1 MLVLNKNEI
10 DGLLD
15 WPTIIDTCE
24 KVFQWIDEGEVV
36 QEHLSPMYYS
46 LEPGHKA
53 FALPFPACIKPLNVV
68 GNKWGGGSRQNR
80 ANGLPSFIA
89 SIILNHAESAVPFA
103 LMDGACVTSMRTGGH
118 AALGAKYLARPD
130 SQKIAVI
137 GCGVEGGS
145 FLCALN
151 ELFDLKKV
159 NAVAKHLESA
169 QGYAS
174 KYSRLLDLEIEPFD
188 SPREAIA
195 GADIICM
202 CTSADEPIVLEE
214 WIEAGTHVAATRA
227 FIDYD
232 PKFSQTADKW
242 VLGYRETDLRWLKK
256 PPFADIEGLSVNS
269 VYADLV
275 DIIAGRMP
283 GREREDERTI
293 MTHMGMGALDIA
305 VAFEV
310 FKRAREHDLG
320 QTITLG

>member
-46 LEPGHKA
+46 LGPGHKG

-80 ANGLPSFIA
+80 SKGLPSFIA
-89 SIILNHAESAVPFA
+89 SIILNHADTAQPFA
-103 LMDGACVTSMRTGGH
+103 IMDGTCVTSMRTGGH

-130 SQKIAVI
+130 SQTIAVI
-137 GCGVEGGS
+137 GCGAEGGS

-151 ELFDLKKV
+151 TLFDLQKV
-159 NAVAKHLESA
+159 NAVARHPESA
-169 QGYAS
+169 RRYAE
-174 KYSRLLDLEIEPFD
+174 KYSRLLDLEVEPFGSAKD
-188 SPREAIA
+188 AVAE
-195 GADIICM
+195 ADIICM
-202 CTSADEPIVLEE
+202 CTSADKPVVSEE
-214 WIEAGTHVAATRA
+214 WIKPGTHVAATRA

-232 PKFSQTADKW
+232 PIFSKTADKW
-242 VLGYRETDLRWLKK
+242 VLGNRDTDLRWLKK
-256 PPFADIEGLSVNS
+256 PPFADIENLFVDS
-269 VYADLV
+269 VYTDLV
-275 DIIAGRMP
+275 DIIAGRAP
-283 GREREDERTI
+283 GREHDDERTI

-305 VAFEV
+305 VGYEV
-310 FKRAREHDLG
+310 YKRAVERDLG
-320 QTITLG
+320 KTISLA